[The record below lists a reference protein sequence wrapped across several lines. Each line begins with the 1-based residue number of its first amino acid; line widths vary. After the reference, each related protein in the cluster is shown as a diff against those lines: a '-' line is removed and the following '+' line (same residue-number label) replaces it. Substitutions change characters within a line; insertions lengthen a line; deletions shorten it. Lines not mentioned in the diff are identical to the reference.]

1 MTPDAEPDELVLHLE
16 RILPAAPAAAFR
28 ANTQVSELAKWFGP
42 HDFLI
47 PKIDLDV
54 RPGGAYRIAMQ
65 PPSGEVFY
73 LTGEVREVVE
83 AERLVYTFEWED
95 PAPGDTPNTV
105 TITFQGTDDS
115 TTMTVEQR
123 PFATPER
130 LALHVAGWTDGL
142 DKLCALLASA
152 RK

>member
-1 MTPDAEPDELVLHLE
+1 MTDPNELVLHLE

-28 ANTQVSELAKWFGP
+28 AHTLVSELAQWFGP

-47 PKIDLDV
+47 PNIDLDL

-73 LTGEVREVVE
+73 LTGEIREVVE
-83 AERLVYTFEWED
+83 PERLVYTFEWED

-105 TITFQGTDDS
+105 TITFQGTGDS
-115 TTMTVEQR
+115 TTIIVYQC
-123 PFATPER
+123 PFCTPSP
-130 LALHVAGWTDGL
+130 
-142 DKLCALLASA
+142 LL
-152 RK
+152 